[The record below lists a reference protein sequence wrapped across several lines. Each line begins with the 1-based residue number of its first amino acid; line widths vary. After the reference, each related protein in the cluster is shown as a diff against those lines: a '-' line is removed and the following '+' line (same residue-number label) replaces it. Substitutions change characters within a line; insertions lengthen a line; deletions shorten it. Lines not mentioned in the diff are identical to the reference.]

1 MRYLL
6 IITLLFS
13 FTNLVAKPM
22 SVKEKKQRFR
32 SIIVPAVDHVYE
44 DLETLYIETKHY
56 MDRDNK
62 YYRKTIE
69 KLKKSYHASN
79 DEDLLKRMKPHP
91 RSIAIAQAAMES
103 AWATSR
109 FYKEANNIFGVWSN
123 NKNEPRIAARKQRG
137 TKTIWLKIYAN
148 VEDSIRDYYKTLATG
163 KAFKAFRNLKMRTN
177 NPYKLVK
184 KLNRYSELR
193 ELYTEE
199 LSKMIKYN
207 KFYLY
212 DK

>member
-13 FTNLVAKPM
+13 FTNLVAQ
-22 SVKEKKQRFR
+22 SISIKEKKQRFKN
-32 SIIVPAVDHVYE
+32 IIVPAVNHVYE
-44 DLETLYIETKHY
+44 ELETLYIETKHY

-79 DEDLLKRMKPHP
+79 DEDLLKRIKPHP